1 MQELAKQ
8 ARSLIGIRLTTG
20 QLNNLSIFEQELLN
34 WNAQVNLTA
43 IKEPEQIRVKH
54 FLDSLTCLLVMGN
67 PGNERIIDVGT
78 GAGFPGLPLKIV
90 TPSIQ
95 LTLLESVRKKTDFCS
110 HVIQKLG
117 LNGAEVICER
127 AEALG
132 QDPGHRQ
139 RYDWALARAV
149 SILPVLVEYLL
160 PLVHVGGTV
169 IAMKGEGAPVETQNA
184 EHAIKLLGGHLRKL
198 IPVILP
204 GVVEQRYLVVI
215 DKVAA
220 TPDAYPRRVGLV
232 TKHPLMEKKIKQS

>member
-20 QLNNLSIFEQELLN
+20 QLNILSIFEQELIK

-43 IKEPEQIRVKH
+43 IKDPGQIQIKH
-54 FLDSLTCLLVMGN
+54 FLDSLTCILVMGN
-67 PGNERIIDVGT
+67 PGADQVIDVGT

-95 LTLLESVRKKTDFCS
+95 LTLLESVRKKADFCL
-110 HVIQKLG
+110 HVIQRLG
-117 LNGAEVICER
+117 LSGAEVICER
-127 AEALG
+127 AEVLG
-132 QDPGHRQ
+132 QDPIHRQ
-139 RYDWALARAV
+139 RYDWAVARAV

-160 PLVHVGGTV
+160 PLVHIGGTI

-184 EHAIKLLGGHLRKL
+184 EYAINLLGGHLRKL
-198 IPVILP
+198 MPVTLP
-204 GVVEQRYLVVI
+204 GVAEQRYLVVI

-220 TPDAYPRRVGLV
+220 TPDTYPRRVGSV
-232 TKHPLMEKKIKQS
+232 TKHPLMEKKKK